1 MNILY
6 YNNQVKEELDGAM
19 EYIKKAILLKKE
31 HLNWAQ
37 MYQKMSMTELEHAST
52 LMKIFEEDYKAE
64 TTGMNPIPSYL
75 CDIRK
80 SIMDMYQEFASKVNY
95 MHELYNKA

>member
-1 MNILY
+1 
-6 YNNQVKEELDGAM
+6 
-19 EYIKKAILLKKE
+19 
-31 HLNWAQ
+31 
-37 MYQKMSMTELEHAST
+37 MSMAELEHASN

-64 TTGMNPIPSYL
+64 TATMNPIPSYL

-95 MHELYNKA
+95 LHDMYNKT